1 MSTFVAR
8 FRPDRNHFGEIGHGK
23 LLFSATDQKRQSQ
36 ASTISASALAEDT
49 AKGRTAPSIY
59 ANDKVVLRSLQ
70 MTSLF
75 TKQPETKA
83 HSEHREGPLAR
94 SIEQQTAK
102 LPSDLFLWLA
112 LGSIGGSLV

>member
-1 MSTFVAR
+1 
-8 FRPDRNHFGEIGHGK
+8 
-23 LLFSATDQKRQSQ
+23 
-36 ASTISASALAEDT
+36 
-49 AKGRTAPSIY
+49 
-59 ANDKVVLRSLQ
+59 